1 MISIYTVF
9 IFIFIFIYIYIYI
22 YISTSKIQ
30 LNMMLGMIMM
40 IWVCKVR
47 GISDFIRQFRTSF
60 SLGFDGGYCHFQTP
74 VPGGEWYGCIHIGN
88 WEPVGATIRVSQPH
102 DNIHIGLIVK
112 TIGKIVG
119 KTINH
124 VGYFGI

>member
-30 LNMMLGMIMM
+30 FNMMLGMIMM

-60 SLGFDGGYCHFQTP
+60 SLGFDGGY
-74 VPGGEWYGCIHIGN
+74 GCIHFGN